1 MIKPYISMSE
11 EEKQLMEN
19 INITAWD
26 VIDKVSGGHKC
37 ITNISGLNYLGKDL
51 QRPGDED
58 IMYVKD
64 IDKQATIK
72 FTKMIQDEF
81 VRVLQEKIESEK

>member
-1 MIKPYISMSE
+1 
-11 EEKQLMEN
+11 
-19 INITAWD
+19 
-26 VIDKVSGGHKC
+26 
-37 ITNISGLNYLGKDL
+37 LNYLGKDL